1 MKRLTVSYNSL
12 VLVVCMAI
20 GVCSYGQ
27 TISCAANA
35 PRCGDVIKKKPL
47 AFFYTSNRGQGILW
61 DFRNLATDG
70 NEKDKTEYYFDE
82 DTVLCSLDSRM
93 VQKLQLL
100 DDSLKLVGYE
110 TSLEKMDY
118 TEPLVMVTYPFSYGS
133 SIVNNYKGV
142 GSYCQTLVMKSS
154 GSQFVE
160 ADAEGRVVTVE
171 GDTLNNVI
179 RLHTIRTSSVGMYS
193 MEDTLFSDTTFIK
206 QEIKEINQ
214 WFVRGYRYPLYETT
228 STAYYDHMELVS
240 TILSAYIYSMDE
252 QCVLEDEVNEEIQ
265 KEIEKENQAV
275 KDIFHYEIFN
285 DGSRLSI
292 DYSIDVDASVN
303 VLICNV
309 RGMVYG
315 RRSDHNIA
323 DSGYNMS
330 FDISSMPKDKYIL
343 YLNVNGKVYNE
354 KINVK

>member
-1 MKRLTVSYNSL
+1 
-12 VLVVCMAI
+12 
-20 GVCSYGQ
+20 
-27 TISCAANA
+27 
-35 PRCGDVIKKKPL
+35 
-47 AFFYTSNRGQGILW
+47 
-61 DFRNLATDG
+61 
-70 NEKDKTEYYFDE
+70 
-82 DTVLCSLDSRM
+82 
-93 VQKLQLL
+93 
-100 DDSLKLVGYE
+100 
-110 TSLEKMDY
+110 
-118 TEPLVMVTYPFSYGS
+118 
-133 SIVNNYKGV
+133 
-142 GSYCQTLVMKSS
+142 MKSS

-171 GDTLNNVI
+171 GDTLNHVI

-323 DSGYNMS
+323 GSGYNMS

>member
-1 MKRLTVSYNSL
+1 
-12 VLVVCMAI
+12 
-20 GVCSYGQ
+20 
-27 TISCAANA
+27 
-35 PRCGDVIKKKPL
+35 
-47 AFFYTSNRGQGILW
+47 
-61 DFRNLATDG
+61 
-70 NEKDKTEYYFDE
+70 
-82 DTVLCSLDSRM
+82 
-93 VQKLQLL
+93 
-100 DDSLKLVGYE
+100 
-110 TSLEKMDY
+110 
-118 TEPLVMVTYPFSYGS
+118 
-133 SIVNNYKGV
+133 
-142 GSYCQTLVMKSS
+142 
-154 GSQFVE
+154 
-160 ADAEGRVVTVE
+160 
-171 GDTLNNVI
+171 
-179 RLHTIRTSSVGMYS
+179 
-193 MEDTLFSDTTFIK
+193 
-206 QEIKEINQ
+206 
-214 WFVRGYRYPLYETT
+214 
-228 STAYYDHMELVS
+228 MELVS

-323 DSGYNMS
+323 GSGYNMS